1 MTSPVRPFRSRLVH
15 QERAADL
22 VTPMVDSVDV
32 PVRPPDLDDAAYDAP
47 VAGLY
52 VYRQRRGT
60 DQHVGVVCDVH
71 HEAFRDR
78 QVRGHEAV
86 QPARVAALVR
96 HFATAPARAEL
107 VALLHDAGP
116 VFTRSLAEAMST
128 EPLVRFDGPAGLEQE
143 VWLVPEPTATALADE
158 LGAATHYIAD
168 GHHRVAATV
177 AGWQA
182 AGGVPEAGLPCVV
195 YPMDGLSLSSFHR
208 RVRGPVDADRV
219 LDAFRSDFVVEPA
232 DGPPDCAGQLGVY
245 VAGQWS
251 TVTYRGERAP
261 GTAGLDVAILHDGC
275 RAVVE
280 RDVPRRAG
288 AGHRGTRRRD
298 PARPGARTARC
309 RGAGAAATA
318 PGRVLTAACD
328 GDDGLLVTLAPPTL
342 GLLIDVADRGEVMPP
357 KTTYFDP
364 KPCAGIFLRA

>member
-32 PVRPPDLDDAAYDAP
+32 PVQQPDLDDAAYDAP
-47 VAGLY
+47 VPALY
-52 VYRQRRGT
+52 VYRQRRGA

-71 HEAFRDR
+71 REAFRDR

-86 QPARVAALVR
+86 QPERVAALVR

-107 VALLHDAGP
+107 VALLHHAGP
-116 VFTRSLAEAMST
+116 VYTRSLAEAMST

-143 VWLVPEPTATALADE
+143 VWLVPEPTAAALADE

-208 RVRGPVDADRV
+208 RVPGPMDADRV
-219 LDAFRSDFVVEPA
+219 LEAFGSDFVVEPA
-232 DGPPDCAGQLGVY
+232 ARSARL
-245 VAGQWS
+245 
-251 TVTYRGERAP
+251 
-261 GTAGLDVAILHDGC
+261 
-275 RAVVE
+275 
-280 RDVPRRAG
+280 RRAASGCTSPGGGRPSPTG
-288 AGHRGTRRRD
+288 ASGRRAWRD
-298 PARPGARTARC
+298 STSRSSTTGCSDRSASRSGCC
-309 RGAGAAATA
+309 RYGSRSRSSPPRATA
-318 PGRVLTAACD
+318 TTASW
-328 GDDGLLVTLAPPTL
+328 
-342 GLLIDVADRGEVMPP
+342 
-357 KTTYFDP
+357 
-364 KPCAGIFLRA
+364 

>member
-1 MTSPVRPFRSRLVH
+1 MSSPNEGRWDPEVTSPVRPFRSRLVH

-32 PVRPPDLDDAAYDAP
+32 PVRQPDLDDAAYGAA
-47 VAGLY
+47 VAALY
-52 VYRQRRGT
+52 VYRQRRGG

-86 QPARVAALVR
+86 QPERVAALVR

-107 VALLHDAGP
+107 VALIHRAGP
-116 VFTRSLAEAMST
+116 VFTRSLADAVSSQ
-128 EPLVRFDGPAGLEQE
+128 PLVRFDGPAGLEQE
-143 VWLVPEPTATALADE
+143 VWLVPAPSATALAHE

-177 AGWQA
+177 AGWRA

-195 YPMDGLSLSSFHR
+195 YPMGGLSLSAFHR
-208 RVRGPVDADRV
+208 RVLGPVDADQV
-219 LDAFRSDFVVEPA
+219 LDAFGSEFVVEPA
-232 DGPPDCAGQLGVY
+232 DGPPDCAGRLGVY

-251 TVTYRGERAP
+251 TVTYRGERAA
-261 GTAGLDVAILHDGC
+261 GTAGLDVAILHDRVLGPLG
-275 RAVVE
+275 VE
-280 RDVPRRAG
+280 E
-288 AGHRGTRRRD
+288 
-298 PARPGARTARC
+298 
-309 RGAGAAATA
+309 
-318 PGRVLTAACD
+318 RVLPLRLPVEDLTAACD

-342 GLLIDVADRGEVMPP
+342 DLLIEVADRGEVMPP

-364 KPCAGIFLRA
+364 KPCAGIFLRG

>member
-32 PVRPPDLDDAAYDAP
+32 PVRQPDLDDAAYDAP
-47 VAGLY
+47 ASALY
-52 VYRQRRGT
+52 VYRQRRAGEE
-60 DQHVGVVCDVH
+60 HVGVVCDVH

-86 QPARVAALVR
+86 QPKRVAALVR

-107 VALLHDAGP
+107 VALLHRPGP
-116 VFTRSLAEAMST
+116 VFAQAVAEALGT
-128 EPLVRFDGPAGLEQE
+128 APKVTFDGPDGLVQE
-143 VWLVPEPTATALADE
+143 VWLVPEPTAAALADE

-195 YPMDGLSLSSFHR
+195 YPMDGLALSAFHR
-208 RVRGPVDADRV
+208 RVRGPMDAAHV
-219 LDAFRSDFVVEPA
+219 LDAFAADFVVEPA
-232 DGPPDCAGQLGVY
+232 DGPPDRPGELGVY

-251 TVTYRGERAP
+251 TATFRGERSP
-261 GTAGLDVAILHDGC
+261 GTSGLDVAILHD
-275 RAVVE
+275 
-280 RDVPRRAG
+280 
-288 AGHRGTRRRD
+288 
-298 PARPGARTARC
+298 
-309 RGAGAAATA
+309 
-318 PGRVLTAACD
+318 RVLGPLGVEERVRPLRLPVEELVAACD
-328 GDDGLLVTLAPPTL
+328 ADGGLLVTLAAPTL
-342 GLLIDVADRGEVMPP
+342 DLLIDVADRGEVMPP

-364 KPCAGIFLRA
+364 KPCAGIFLRG

>member
-1 MTSPVRPFRSRLVH
+1 MTGPVRPFRSRLVH

-32 PVRPPDLDDAAYDAP
+32 PVRQPDLDEAAYDAP
-47 VAGLY
+47 VAALY
-52 VYRQRRGT
+52 VYRQRRGN

-116 VFTRSLAEAMST
+116 VFMQSLAEAVAT

-158 LGAATHYIAD
+158 LGTATHYIAD

-177 AGWQA
+177 AGWKA
-182 AGGVPEAGLPCVV
+182 AGGVPEAGLPCVI

-232 DGPPDCAGQLGVY
+232 NGPPDCAGRFGVY

-251 TVTYRGERAP
+251 TVTFRGEREP
-261 GTAGLDVAILHDGC
+261 GTAGLDVAILHDRVLGPLG
-275 RAVVE
+275 VE
-280 RDVPRRAG
+280 KRVLPLRL
-288 AGHRGTRRRD
+288 
-298 PARPGARTARC
+298 PVE
-309 RGAGAAATA
+309 
-318 PGRVLTAACD
+318 VLTAACD
-328 GDDGLLVTLAPPTL
+328 ADDGLLVTLAPPTL

-364 KPCAGIFLRA
+364 KPCAGIFLRS